1 MCFSCPH
8 GKVSESQ
15 HWLQNVPVNRKPEYP
30 GHLPS
35 LGVTPTYVKMCLF
48 VHAHILAPSEE
59 IREGNT
65 ATQSHLADMEGGM
78 SCDCAL

>member
-1 MCFSCPH
+1 M
-8 GKVSESQ
+8 ERSQ
-15 HWLQNVPVNRKPEYP
+15 SHSTGSRMFQSTGSLSTL

-65 ATQSHLADMEGGM
+65 ATQSHLADMEGGDVM
-78 SCDCAL
+78 